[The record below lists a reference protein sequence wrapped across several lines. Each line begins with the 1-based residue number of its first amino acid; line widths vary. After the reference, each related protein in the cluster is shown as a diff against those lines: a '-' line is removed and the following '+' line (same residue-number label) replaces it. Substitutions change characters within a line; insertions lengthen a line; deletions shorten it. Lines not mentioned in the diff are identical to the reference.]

1 MKKVLVIA
9 VCVALVGAFA
19 SCEKKC
25 TCKTYPTET
34 TTKMSLKDV
43 QNTYAQVGIDIKN
56 CSDMNTVVEA
66 NGTKTGVECR

>member
-9 VCVALVGAFA
+9 VCVALVGTFA
-19 SCEKKC
+19 SCNKKC
-25 TCKTYPTET
+25 TCKTYPGEVTAT
-34 TTKMSLKDV
+34 MSLKEV
-43 QNTYAQVGIDIKN
+43 QDTYAKVGIDIKK